1 MLHVKATLHCMKIT
15 LPLTFARFGPLSYLR
30 VDIQDAGAS
39 HCDHLVN
46 AINLCAVQVAVVLA
60 VLQEAA
66 GLHISLHLCP

>member
-15 LPLTFARFGPLSYLR
+15 LPDIPLSYLR

-46 AINLCAVQVAVVLA
+46 AINLCAVQVAIVFA